1 VGWIS
6 DLPAI
11 DCCRSQGPGRKPGP
25 FCDAPT
31 PNQIA
36 LRSLSIWGEIR
47 RQPQYLCG
55 IKVKEAAMA
64 NATWNTCAA
73 VVLAAALFSPIAG
86 LAQAA
91 KATAQPA
98 QQVSAELA
106 KKCREMAVK
115 AHPTQ
120 LAGTSPYAAAQ
131 REYFREC
138 VAKGGNVDK

>member
-1 VGWIS
+1 
-6 DLPAI
+6 
-11 DCCRSQGPGRKPGP
+11 
-25 FCDAPT
+25 
-31 PNQIA
+31 
-36 LRSLSIWGEIR
+36 
-47 RQPQYLCG
+47 
-55 IKVKEAAMA
+55 MA
-64 NATWNTCAA
+64 RNTRAG
-73 VVLAAALFSPIAG
+73 VVLAAALFSPIGG

-91 KATAQPA
+91 NATAQPP

-138 VAKGGNVDK
+138 IAKGGNMEK